1 MSGVITLPNWEGSDR
16 RSRLPAD
23 WSKIRLRVLRRDAGR
38 CTALD
43 EAGARCVEVATDVDH
58 IKPGDDH
65 SMGNLRSLCTWHHR
79 KKSGAEGAAAQ
90 RAKRR
95 AIEKKFRRT
104 EQHPGLL

>member
-1 MSGVITLPNWEGSDR
+1 MSEVITLPNWEGSDR

>member
-1 MSGVITLPNWEGSDR
+1 MSEVITLPNWEGSDR

-65 SMGNLRSLCTWHHR
+65 SMGNLRSLCSWHHR